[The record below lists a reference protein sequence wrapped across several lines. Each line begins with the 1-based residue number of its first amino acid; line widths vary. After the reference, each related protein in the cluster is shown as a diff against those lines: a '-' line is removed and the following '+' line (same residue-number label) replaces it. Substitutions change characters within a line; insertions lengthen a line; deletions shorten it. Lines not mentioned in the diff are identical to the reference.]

1 MPVNHYKSKKMKSI
15 TIAVFVFA
23 IMLVILSFKSTNA
36 IAPRLE
42 KEYLYIEGMQYLVI
56 HSEGNF
62 QVVNVTKDLSEI
74 KYYKKK

>member
-1 MPVNHYKSKKMKSI
+1 MKRI

-23 IMLVILSFKSTNA
+23 MMLVTLSFKSSNV
-36 IAPRLE
+36 ISPRLE

-56 HSEGNF
+56 HLEGNI